1 LGKRHHRAQPLPVE
15 LIQAPGRIKGNRAC
29 QANPVRIGAMVA
41 DQVNEGFNEL
51 PEARIRDPTFDE
63 YR

>member
-1 LGKRHHRAQPLPVE
+1 